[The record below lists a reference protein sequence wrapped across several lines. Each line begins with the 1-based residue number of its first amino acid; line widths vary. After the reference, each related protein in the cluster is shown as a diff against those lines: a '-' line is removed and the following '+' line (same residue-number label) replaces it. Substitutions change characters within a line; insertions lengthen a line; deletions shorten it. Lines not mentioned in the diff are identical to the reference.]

1 MKRRLIALLIVTILV
16 SGCSAGSQSLL
27 KQLNNNP
34 DKEAVSSL
42 TNFFKNYAD
51 DPADQ
56 ITLTFADGSSKTT
69 NDSILI
75 NRLYKDLMAVTVKK
89 TSQNTSLTGDKVLVT
104 LTKDDNSSTSLQFV
118 GKYVVIGEV
127 SYELSGASPF
137 LTLVAQI
144 QSDTTSK
151 HELKNTTYTV
161 LITTLSHSGD
171 SMVADVKFT
180 NTSSENITSVAAT
193 IVFLD
198 ESGKIQA
205 TKKFSQ
211 DLSNPLA
218 PNETYWTKISCD
230 YKEEI
235 VDVTFQ

>member
-180 NTSSENITSVAAT
+180 NTSSENISSVAAT

>member
-1 MKRRLIALLIVTILV
+1 MKRRLIALLIVTVLV

-89 TSQNTSLTGDKVLVT
+89 ASQNTSLTGDKVLVT

>member
-1 MKRRLIALLIVTILV
+1 MKRRLIALLIVTVLV

-180 NTSSENITSVAAT
+180 NTSSENISSVAAT